1 MFGLL
6 RLADPDRIR
15 VNATAPLHYDYSQNN
30 VLRAKYRSV
39 PAITNIK
46 NDSQSPEL
54 VLFTTPVH
62 AMPLRN
68 HPTTR
73 RFVEAGPLT
82 QMSVWYETGRNV
94 LWMML
99 HTNPRPCFNP
109 QLLKDVATV
118 IQAAKTSNLPIDF
131 WVTGS
136 TIPGIYNAG
145 GDLSYFVEHIRSG
158 DRGPL
163 MGYARACIDIIH
175 EAMTGF
181 GVGAITISMI
191 EGTALGGGFEAA
203 LAHEYVFAQS
213 GSMLGFP
220 EIAFSLYPG
229 MGAYSLVARKAHM
242 RVAEELIST
251 GVAQTA
257 EWHYSKGLVDRVFEP
272 GDAYVST
279 RSFID
284 TMKPKLNGIRAML
297 RARRRVLPVTK
308 SELLDITEDWVESA
322 FKLTSK
328 DLAYMD
334 RLVLLQ
340 NRKTVKPL
348 STDMND
354 DVAGQPSTHTADLD
368 ECAAVVVTPIPTA
381 MNEPAAER
389 LRPARVPDPR
399 GSTVEQKELVTA

>member
-1 MFGLL
+1 MHL
-6 RLADPDRIR
+6 
-15 VNATAPLHYDYSQNN
+15 Q
-30 VLRAKYRSV
+30 
-39 PAITNIK
+39 
-46 NDSQSPEL
+46 
-54 VLFTTPVH
+54 
-62 AMPLRN
+62 N
-68 HPTTR
+68 HPKTR
-73 RFVEAGPLT
+73 RFIEAGPLT

-109 QLLKDVATV
+109 QLLKDVAAV
-118 IQAAKTSNLPIDF
+118 IQAAKVSNLPIDF

-136 TIPGIYNAG
+136 TIPCIYNAG

-163 MGYARACIDIIH
+163 IEYARACIDIIH

-203 LAHEYVFAQS
+203 LAHEYVFAQK

-220 EIAFSLYPG
+220 EIAFNLYPG

-251 GVAQTA
+251 GVTQTA
-257 EWHYSKGLVDRVFEP
+257 EWHHDKGLVDRVFEP

-284 TMKPKLNGIRAML
+284 TMKPKLNGVRAML
-297 RARRRVLPVTK
+297 RARRRVLPITK

-322 FKLTSK
+322 FKLTGK

-348 STDMND
+348 PLDMD
-354 DVAGQPSTHTADLD
+354 GDVAGQPSSQSADADEHTTA
-368 ECAAVVVTPIPTA
+368 VVTPFPATA
-381 MNEPAAER
+381 NEPATDRFR
-389 LRPARVPDPR
+389 LARAPAMQASAVAQED
-399 GSTVEQKELVTA
+399 LVTGRITAVEIADV